1 MYLTMREE
9 KTMDDLEKRTV
20 EGENVTPVTL
30 NDDSEEKGN
39 QVDAENQEVAE
50 VTSEEDGQPQE
61 QEIEK
66 GKLLCPRCGKIF
78 EQKEKS
84 CPYCG
89 LRNNLKVCKSCGA
102 TMAKSANK
110 CPNCG
115 TENKKPFYKR
125 GWFWGLG
132 IIALV
137 IVILNLPYKNSD
149 NQIANANQETL
160 DTQTAATGVQ
170 KEKQT
175 NSSTDAEEKD
185 IIGSWNA
192 IIYFDREENEST
204 RMENIGYEWKM
215 KFNAD
220 HTGVMETTSS
230 SSTDFE
236 WSYYLSTAEGDK
248 LYHLGDTTVS
258 IIGEKSELKEYAGY
272 LLIYTDDAAIIFERD
287 NTGSWIKKS
296 GTTSVTK
303 SKTSST
309 NMTSSQKNALKKAE
323 SYLKYSAFSYSG
335 LIEQLEYE
343 GYSTEDATY
352 AVDHCGA
359 DWKEQ
364 AVKKAKSYLK
374 YSSFSKSGLIDQL
387 EYEGFTYE
395 QAVYGAEQAY

>member
-1 MYLTMREE
+1 MREE

-30 NDDSEEKGN
+30 NDGSEEKGK

-50 VTSEEDGQPQE
+50 VTSEEDGQLQE

-78 EQKEKS
+78 DQKEKS

-89 LRNNLKVCKSCGA
+89 LKNNLKVCKSCGA

-115 TENKKPFYKR
+115 TKNKKQFNR
-125 GWFWGLG
+125 CGLFLGLG

-137 IVILNLPYKNSD
+137 IVILNLPYKKSD
-149 NQIANANQETL
+149 NPIENANQETP
-160 DTQTAATGVQ
+160 DIQTAATGVQ
-170 KEKQT
+170 KEEQT
-175 NSSTDAEEKD
+175 GSSIDTEDKA
-185 IIGSWNA
+185 ILGSWNGV
-192 IIYFDREENEST
+192 IYFDIEENKST
-204 RMENIGYEWKM
+204 RMENIGIEWKM

-230 SSTDFE
+230 DSTDFE

-248 LYHLGDTTVS
+248 LYQVGDTTVA
-258 IIGEKSELKEYAGY
+258 IIGEKSELKEYAGN

-287 NTGSWIKKS
+287 NTGSWVKKS
-296 GTTSVTK
+296 GTTSATK
-303 SKTSST
+303 TQTSST
-309 NMTSSQKNALKKAE
+309 SMTSSQRNALTKAE
-323 SYLKYSAFSYSG
+323 SYLKHSAFSYSG
-335 LIEQLEYE
+335 LIEQLEFE

-374 YSSFSKSGLIDQL
+374 HSSFSESGLIDQL
-387 EYEGFTYE
+387 EYEGFTHE

>member
-1 MYLTMREE
+1 
-9 KTMDDLEKRTV
+9 MDDLEKRTV

-30 NDDSEEKGN
+30 NDDSEEKGK
-39 QVDAENQEVAE
+39 QVDAGNQEVAE
-50 VTSEEDGQPQE
+50 VTSEEDGQLQE

-78 EQKEKS
+78 DQKEKS

-89 LRNNLKVCKSCGA
+89 LKNNLKVCKSCGA

-115 TENKKPFYKR
+115 TKNKKQFNR
-125 GWFWGLG
+125 CGWFLGLG

-137 IVILNLPYKNSD
+137 IVILNLPYKKSD
-149 NQIANANQETL
+149 NPIENVNQETL

-170 KEKQT
+170 KEEQT
-175 NSSTDAEEKD
+175 GSSIDTEDKA
-185 IIGSWNA
+185 ILGSWNGV
-192 IIYFDREENEST
+192 IYFDREENEST
-204 RMENIGYEWKM
+204 RMKNIGFEWKI

-230 SSTDFE
+230 DSTDFE

-248 LYHLGDTTVS
+248 LYQVGDTTVS
-258 IIGEKSELKEYAGY
+258 IIGEKSELKEYAGC

-287 NTGSWIKKS
+287 NTGSWVKKS
-296 GTTSVTK
+296 GTTSATK
-303 SKTSST
+303 TQTSST
-309 NMTSSQKNALKKAE
+309 SMTSSQRNALTKAE
-323 SYLKYSAFSYSG
+323 SYLKHSAFSYSG

-374 YSSFSKSGLIDQL
+374 HSSFSESGLIDQL
-387 EYEGFTYE
+387 EYEGFTHE

>member
-1 MYLTMREE
+1 
-9 KTMDDLEKRTV
+9 MDDLEKRTV

-30 NDDSEEKGN
+30 NDDSEEKGK

-50 VTSEEDGQPQE
+50 VTSEEDGQLQE

-89 LRNNLKVCKSCGA
+89 LKNNLKVCKSCGA

-115 TENKKPFYKR
+115 TKNKKQFNR
-125 GWFWGLG
+125 CGWFLGLG

-137 IVILNLPYKNSD
+137 IVILNLPYKKSD
-149 NQIANANQETL
+149 NPIENANQETL
-160 DTQTAATGVQ
+160 DTQTGATGVQ
-170 KEKQT
+170 KEEQT
-175 NSSTDAEEKD
+175 GSSINTEDKA
-185 IIGSWNA
+185 ILGSWNGV
-192 IIYFDREENEST
+192 IYFDKEENKST
-204 RMENIGYEWKM
+204 RMENIGIEWKM

-230 SSTDFE
+230 DSTDFE

-248 LYHLGDTTVS
+248 LYQVGDTNVAV
-258 IIGEKSELKEYAGY
+258 IGEKSELKEYAGN

-287 NTGSWIKKS
+287 NTGSWVKKS
-296 GTTSVTK
+296 GTTSATK
-303 SKTSST
+303 TQTSST
-309 NMTSSQKNALKKAE
+309 SMTSSQRNALTKAE
-323 SYLKYSAFSYSG
+323 SYLKHSAFSYSG
-335 LIEQLEYE
+335 LIEQLEFE

-374 YSSFSKSGLIDQL
+374 HSSFSESGLIDQL
-387 EYEGFTYE
+387 EYEGFTHE

>member
-1 MYLTMREE
+1 
-9 KTMDDLEKRTV
+9 MDDLEKRTV

-30 NDDSEEKGN
+30 NDGSEEKGK

-50 VTSEEDGQPQE
+50 VTSEEDGQLQE

-78 EQKEKS
+78 DQKEKS

-89 LRNNLKVCKSCGA
+89 LKNNLKVCKSCGA

-115 TENKKPFYKR
+115 TKNKKQFNR
-125 GWFWGLG
+125 CGLFLGLG

-137 IVILNLPYKNSD
+137 IVILNLPYKKSD
-149 NQIANANQETL
+149 NPIENANQETP
-160 DTQTAATGVQ
+160 DIQTAATGVQ
-170 KEKQT
+170 KEEQT
-175 NSSTDAEEKD
+175 GSSIDTEDKA
-185 IIGSWNA
+185 ILGSWNGV
-192 IIYFDREENEST
+192 IYFDIEENKST
-204 RMENIGYEWKM
+204 RMENIGIEWKM

-230 SSTDFE
+230 DSTDFE

-248 LYHLGDTTVS
+248 LYQVGDTTVA
-258 IIGEKSELKEYAGY
+258 IIGEKSELKEYAGN

-287 NTGSWIKKS
+287 NTGSWVKKS
-296 GTTSVTK
+296 GTTSATK
-303 SKTSST
+303 TQTSST
-309 NMTSSQKNALKKAE
+309 SMTSSQRNALTKAE
-323 SYLKYSAFSYSG
+323 SYLKHSAFSYSG
-335 LIEQLEYE
+335 LIEQLEFE

-374 YSSFSKSGLIDQL
+374 HSSFSESGLIDQL
-387 EYEGFTYE
+387 EYEGFTHE